1 MKGQRTLIV
10 VLTLALTL
18 VLAVGL
24 SLAEGPE
31 HPEDEPLPEGTGLAT
46 PLNDV
51 IPIQGKLTD
60 ASGSPINGSRS
71 ITFSIYDVSAGGTAL
86 CSDTDTVNVV
96 NGLFNAEMDFCTA
109 SEIDGR
115 QLWLGIK
122 VGSDPEMSPRQGI
135 YAVPYAWG
143 LRPGAIIGGSGA
155 GDGILYLYDGS
166 GNQMIKLDAEHGA
179 IYLGGDGDDG
189 DVVIYNSTGV
199 TQTILLDGERGL
211 VDLGGVGQDGD
222 IYVRNITGTLTFQ
235 VDGAT
240 GDVSQIRTG
249 DGLVKAGA
257 FVSCAGNSSAIH
269 YSFNNV
275 GGTISLVADPDT
287 GQCTIDFGFDISDRY
302 FVATALVTNAARG
315 VTCSRSG
322 LPDDQL
328 HCFRWD
334 VSGNGNGGDIMVLVY

>member
-10 VLTLALTL
+10 VLTVALTL

-24 SLAEGPE
+24 SQAEGPE
-31 HPEDEPLPEGTGLAT
+31 HPEDETLPEGTGLAT
-46 PLNDV
+46 PMNDV

-60 ASGSPINGSRS
+60 ASGNPINGSRS
-71 ITFSIYDVSAGGTAL
+71 ITFSLYDVSAGGTAL
-86 CSDTDTVNVV
+86 CSDTDTVSVV

-109 SEIDGR
+109 ADINGR

-155 GDGILYLYDGS
+155 GDGTLYLYDGS
-166 GNQMIKLDAEHGA
+166 GNQMIRLDAGHGA
-179 IYLGGDGDDG
+179 VYLGGVGDDG

-199 TQTILLDGERGL
+199 TETIVLDGESGL
-211 VDLGGVGQDGD
+211 VELGGVGQDGD
-222 IYVRNITGTLTFQ
+222 IYVRSSADTLTFQ

-240 GDVSQIRTG
+240 GDVKQYRTG
-249 DGLVKAGA
+249 DGLVKAGVFA
-257 FVSCAGNSSAIH
+257 TCGTSASMG
-269 YSFNNV
+269 YFFNNV
-275 GGTISLVADPDT
+275 GGTITIANGASA
-287 GQCTIDFGFDISDRY
+287 GHCTIDFNFDISDRY
-302 FVATALVTNAARG
+302 FVALGMEDNVPRG
-315 VTCSRSG
+315 VSCSRSG

-334 VSGNGNGGDIMVLVY
+334 AGGNGVSGQIMVLVY